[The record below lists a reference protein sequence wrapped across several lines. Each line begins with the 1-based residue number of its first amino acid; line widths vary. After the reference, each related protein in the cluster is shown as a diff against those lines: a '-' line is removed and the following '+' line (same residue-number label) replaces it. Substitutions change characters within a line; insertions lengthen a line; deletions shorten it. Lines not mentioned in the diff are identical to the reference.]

1 MKIKQGL
8 VLHNLTLS
16 YERHPAIHHL
26 SGTFEGGSLTAI
38 LGPNGAGKSTLL
50 RALAH
55 LHPIDEGH
63 IHRYGLSL
71 DASAYLPQAMNLEK
85 DFPINVG
92 QMIMQGF
99 FKERS
104 FYTWALSAEQKIR
117 YENALTQTHLKSLE
131 HKPVRTLSLGQLQR
145 ARWAR
150 LIVQNAQLIL
160 LDEPFTGLDEKT
172 TTDLLQLLVY
182 WKKQGRTIIA
192 AIHDE
197 QMAQKYFSHTLLL
210 YKNAVNWGS
219 TINVFHSITLKNL
232 NNEQETHG
240 NEICVQ

>member
-1 MKIKQGL
+1 MQIKKGL

-50 RALAH
+50 KALAH
-55 LHPIDEGH
+55 LHPVDEGH

-71 DASAYLPQAMNLEK
+71 NQSAFLPQAMNIEK

-92 QMIMQGF
+92 QMVQQGF
-99 FKERS
+99 FNERS
-104 FYTWALSAEQKIR
+104 FYTMSLTAEQKNR
-117 YENALTQTHLKSLE
+117 YEEALSQTQLKTLE
-131 HKPVRTLSLGQLQR
+131 HKPIRTLSLGQLQR

-150 LIVQNAQLIL
+150 LIAQNAQLIL

-172 TTDLLQLLVY
+172 TAELLVLLTQ
-182 WKKQGRTIIA
+182 WQKQDRTIIA

-197 QMAQKYFSHTLLL
+197 KMAQKYFTHTLLL
-210 YKNAVNWGS
+210 YKNAVNWGK
-219 TINVFHSITLKNL
+219 TNDVFYSLSNKNL
-232 NNEQETHG
+232 HKEQDSPENEVCAQ
-240 NEICVQ
+240 